1 MTCASVLGF
10 TWQGM
15 YLGGLA
21 KTYSEPQYTNLP
33 MTGTAQKA
41 NKVPGADVG
50 KPVLD
55 QGSNCAWE
63 ALCVHPRYNTPAGKA
78 WGDAFWNLY
87 FSKHLNSNNTTVV
100 V

>member
-10 TWQGM
+10 TWQTM
-15 YLGGLA
+15 YLTGLA
-21 KTYSEPQYTNLP
+21 RKYPVSQYTNLP

-41 NKVPGADVG
+41 AAVPGADVG
-50 KPVLD
+50 KPVFD
-55 QGSNCAWE
+55 QGANCAWE

-87 FSKHLNSNNTTVV
+87 FSHHLISSNTTVL
-100 V
+100 